1 MPTESEGFVLLSASR
16 RRFAASPEGAM
27 GRSMNWFRW
36 AEFDYDPRTWPSA
49 VLRVGGR
56 AWRRSQN
63 RNAALYV
70 GGVCFY
76 ALLAVF
82 PALAILIGVYSMMFT
97 PEQAALQAEAFSH
110 LMPPGAQ
117 ALFEAQ
123 LTRLAHAP
131 IRIVSVQSVVALLIA
146 LNASH
151 RGVKALLA
159 GLSLIH
165 DEERPRG
172 IVGFNLLALAVA
184 VGGFILLSL
193 ISAAFL
199 AVRLAAATLGLQ
211 PITREVWL
219 VSEWAWA
226 SVGLVLGL
234 TLTYRYAMASAPVV
248 WSASAAGGLTAAAL
262 TLLSSWVGAYYVE
275 QIAHF
280 GATYGSI
287 TAVVLFLIWISWNVN
302 ATFYGAAV
310 ATEMEILAG
319 RSSTAR
325 KLLLDRDARPAS
337 SPES

>member
-1 MPTESEGFVLLSASR
+1 
-16 RRFAASPEGAM
+16 
-27 GRSMNWFRW
+27 MNWFRW
-36 AEFDYDPRTWPSA
+36 AEFDYDPRTWPAA
-49 VLRVGGR
+49 VLRVAGR

-82 PALAILIGVYSMMFT
+82 PALAILIGLYSVMFT
-97 PEQAALQAEAFSH
+97 PDQAAIQAAAFAQ

-117 ALFEAQ
+117 VLFEDQ
-123 LTRLAHAP
+123 LMRLAHAP
-131 IRIVSVQSVVALLIA
+131 IREVSAQSAVALFIA

-184 VGGFILLSL
+184 VGGFILISV
-193 ISAAFL
+193 ISASFL
-199 AVRLAAATLGLQ
+199 AVRLAAATLGLE
-211 PITREVWL
+211 PMTREVWL
-219 VSEWAWA
+219 ISEWGWA

-234 TLTYRYAMASAPVV
+234 TLTYRYAMASAPVI
-248 WSASAAGGLTAAAL
+248 WSASLVGGVTAAAL
-262 TLLSSWVGAYYVE
+262 TLLSSWLGAYYVQ

-287 TAVVLFLIWISWNVN
+287 TAVVLFLVWISWNVN

-319 RSSTAR
+319 RGPSAR
-325 KLLLDRDARPAS
+325 RKAPPEAKRAS
-337 SPES
+337 PPRS